1 MVTSYNH
8 LKCAVVFASCLV
20 GLSMAQ
26 LARADATF
34 NVDSTLD
41 QVDDHPG
48 DGICHTAAN
57 KCTLRAAAMEVSS
70 AVDPG
75 AVTTV
80 VLPAGVYQLTIR
92 GPDCCGA
99 GAAGALFFNR
109 IGRETTLLS
118 LQGEGAATTI
128 IEGNSSDSV
137 IEIEGIAV
145 SISNV
150 TVRNGHGGVVNGI
163 LRGGG
168 IDVFGQANLT
178 IDRCTIEG
186 NISDS
191 CGGGIAAPY
200 AQLFIIRSTISNNR
214 AGNGGGLCAGG
225 GIARS
230 ATIQQSALI
239 NNHASGDGGGIIN
252 FAGPPLFVVNSTISG
267 NTANANGGGLSN
279 LGTTW
284 LYSTS
289 IINNDASHDRNP
301 PGGSGGGVYN
311 QPGARLVATNS
322 LIAGNTTLDAPLPD
336 DCNGVLEVYG
346 WNLLAD
352 DGSCTF
358 SGNGIAARG
367 QVSTNTIGPLASNG
381 GPTMTHALLVGS
393 EAIDTTTAQGC
404 VGPTLALLATDQRGA
419 PRIAGAKCDVGAYE
433 YGSVVPATDVI
444 FSNGFD

>member
-1 MVTSYNH
+1 M
-8 LKCAVVFASCLV
+8 
-20 GLSMAQ
+20 
-26 LARADATF
+26 
-34 NVDSTLD
+34 
-41 QVDDHPG
+41 
-48 DGICHTAAN
+48 
-57 KCTLRAAAMEVSS
+57 
-70 AVDPG
+70 
-75 AVTTV
+75 
-80 VLPAGVYQLTIR
+80 
-92 GPDCCGA
+92 
-99 GAAGALFFNR
+99 
-109 IGRETTLLS
+109 
-118 LQGEGAATTI
+118 
-128 IEGNSSDSV
+128 
-137 IEIEGIAV
+137 
-145 SISNV
+145 
-150 TVRNGHGGVVNGI
+150 
-163 LRGGG
+163 RGGG